1 MFDLDQFVADCK
13 QALTESEQQ
22 LAIKEVLERAVRNPD
37 QVASVLAPTKAE
49 IVPLYAEPDLS
60 IFKVVWAP
68 GMDIPAHDHLMWAAI
83 GLYGGQEN
91 NTLYRRQSDTIVHSG
106 GKELRTKDVGLF
118 GRETIHS
125 IHNPLGALTGA
136 IHVYGGDLTTKVGR
150 SEWDVE
156 TGAQSPMDF
165 ARTREIF
172 EEANARLA
180 VADALGGMAP

>member
-1 MFDLDQFVADCK
+1 MFDLDQFVTDCK

-22 LAIKEVLERAVRNPD
+22 LAIKEVLERAVRNPE
-37 QVASVLAPTKAE
+37 QVASVLPPTKAE
-49 IVPLYAEPDLS
+49 IVPLYAAPDLS

-83 GLYGGQEN
+83 GLYGGQED
-91 NTLYRRQSDTIVHSG
+91 NTLYRRQSDTIVRAG
-106 GKELRTKDVGLF
+106 GRELRTKDVGLF

-156 TGAQSPMDF
+156 SGTQSPMDF

-172 EEANARLA
+172 EDANARLA